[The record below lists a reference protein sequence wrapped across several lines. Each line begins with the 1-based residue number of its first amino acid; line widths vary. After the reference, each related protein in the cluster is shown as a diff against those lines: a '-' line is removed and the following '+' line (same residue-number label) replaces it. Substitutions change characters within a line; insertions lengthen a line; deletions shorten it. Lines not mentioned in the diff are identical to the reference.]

1 MGKGQEN
8 FGIFSCIWGKIEVEI
23 GKNGKRT
30 GKIKIFHSSLDKRPA
45 ISYNCKMYHNGC
57 MCLLDRLFVERGT
70 KIAVDLC
77 KKAID
82 FEKEIVLF
90 AQSLICASR
99 VRLLFTEE
107 PGLVRLIR

>member
-1 MGKGQEN
+1 M
-8 FGIFSCIWGKIEVEI
+8 
-23 GKNGKRT
+23 
-30 GKIKIFHSSLDKRPA
+30 
-45 ISYNCKMYHNGC
+45 
-57 MCLLDRLFVERGT
+57 DRLFVERGT

-107 PGLVRLIR
+107 SGLVRLIR